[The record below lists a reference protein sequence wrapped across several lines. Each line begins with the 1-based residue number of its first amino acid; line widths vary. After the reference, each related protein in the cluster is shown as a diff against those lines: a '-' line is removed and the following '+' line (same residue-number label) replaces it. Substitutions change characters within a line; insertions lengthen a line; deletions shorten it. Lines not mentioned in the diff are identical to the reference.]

1 MTIFAS
7 ERFTQKRV
15 TPRQT
20 TLALQTLG
28 LVDQARAKENADP
41 FVFIQDKLGE
51 TLWSKQRDII
61 QSVQDNRHTAVHSCH
76 GSGKSYTAAR
86 VVSHFLSSNRPDTVF
101 VVTTA
106 PTNAQIRAILWRE
119 IRQAHRKG
127 NLPGRVNQ
135 TEWHFQDI
143 AAYGRKPSD
152 YDQDAFQ
159 GIHADKVLIV
169 LDEACGI
176 PPDLWEAAETLMTN
190 EDCRMLAIGNPTDP
204 FSEFAKKCQPDS
216 GWNVIHIGYEDTPN
230 FTGEAV
236 PAQVSRNLISEI
248 WVDERRAEWGEGS
261 PLYVA
266 RVLGLFP
273 EDTDDGVIPL
283 RDIRAVQYDEDD
295 RPPLPTHQE
304 TDQMAGITETVADYD
319 VCLGVDV
326 GAGGDQT
333 VIRERQGIRAGRQ
346 WAART
351 PDSEDAVNL
360 ILRACAETQPDRINV
375 DVIGVGWGIVGR
387 LRGLVSEA
395 SPGDLLYGVRIDG
408 VNVGASP
415 RDKERFPKLRDEL
428 WWVVGR
434 ELIQSGAMDLTD
446 VDDTTVAQLISPTYS
461 PDAGG
466 RVKIEPKDDTRKRIG
481 RSPDNADALLLAFYR
496 GAPAWTID

>member
-1 MTIFAS
+1 MTTEFAQRTV
-7 ERFTQKRV
+7 EAALLEVAGRKRGRIHYAEYNQNPVGFVTDVLEEHLWQKQV
-15 TPRQT
+15 
-20 TLALQTLG
+20 
-28 LVDQARAKENADP
+28 E
-41 FVFIQDKLGE
+41 IME
-51 TLWSKQRDII
+51 
-61 QSVQDNRHTAVHSCH
+61 SVRDNRHTAVHSSH
-76 GSGKSYTAAR
+76 ATGKSFVAAR
-86 VVSHFLSSNRPDTVF
+86 IVAWWMACHEPGEAFAI
-101 VVTTA
+101 TTA
-106 PTNAQIRAILWRE
+106 PTFAQVRAILWRE
-119 IRQAHRKG
+119 IRRAHRR
-127 NLPGRVNQ
+127 NLPGKVNQ
-135 TEWHFQDI
+135 TEWWINNEIVAF
-143 AAYGRKPSD
+143 GRKPGD
-152 YDQDAFQ
+152 YDTDAFQ
-159 GIHADKVLIV
+159 GIHARAVLVI
-169 LDEACGI
+169 LDEASGI
-176 PPDLWEAAETLMTN
+176 PPALWEAVETVVTN
-190 EDCRMLAIGNPTDP
+190 DECRVLAIGNPDDP
-204 FSEFAKKCQPDS
+204 HGEFARKCQPDS
-216 GWNVIHIGYEDTPN
+216 GWNAIHVNGLESPN
-230 FTGEAV
+230 FTDEPIPDHLRGL
-236 PAQVSRNLISEI
+236 LISPT
-248 WVDERRAEWGEGS
+248 WVAERAAEWGEDS
-261 PLYVA
+261 PLYVSK
-266 RVLGLFP
+266 VQGLFP
-273 EDTDDGVIPL
+273 EDTDDGVISL
-283 RDIRAVQYDEDD
+283 SSIRAVQYDEDD

-351 PDSEDAVNL
+351 PESEEAVNL

-395 SPGDLLYGVRIDG
+395 MPGDLLYGVRIDG
-408 VNVGASP
+408 VNVGAAP

-446 VDDTTVAQLISPTYS
+446 LDDTTVAQLISPTYS